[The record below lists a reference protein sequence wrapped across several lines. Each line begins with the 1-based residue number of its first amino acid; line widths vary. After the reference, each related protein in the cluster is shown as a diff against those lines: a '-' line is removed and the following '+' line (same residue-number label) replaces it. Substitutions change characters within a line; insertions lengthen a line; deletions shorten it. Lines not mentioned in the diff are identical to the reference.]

1 MAFDSTTFN
10 SVFNTLTTAVKT
22 QLDLQWDAKRILG
35 NEYAAAYTQLMDTAL
50 KLAYGD
56 QMQQENI
63 IAMKAKTANDAA
75 IAAADSSLKS
85 AQATATTAQ
94 STADT
99 SLKGAQKLVY
109 DRQRKGFND
118 NIKQK
123 LFEAQL
129 NAWGLMFSSG
139 MLETAPAFTGDSS
152 LTTLYNGIISDLAT
166 NV

>member
-1 MAFDSTTFN
+1 MAFDVANFN
-10 SVFNTLTTAVKT
+10 LVFGTLTTSIKT
-22 QLDLQWDAKRILG
+22 ELTIQWEEKRILG

-50 KLAYGD
+50 KLSFSD
-56 QMQQENI
+56 QAQQVQSTV
-63 IAMKAKTANDAA
+63 AKEQS
-75 IAAADSSLKS
+75 AADKLLKE
-85 AQATATTAQ
+85 AQT
-94 STADT
+94 
-99 SLKGAQKLVY
+99 KVY

-152 LTTLYNGIISDLAT
+152 LTTLYNGIIADLAT